1 MPPPAAAPAA
11 PPPPVGALLPPRP
24 IVPPPGPL
32 APLFS
37 APRPNPVAAPLPR
50 RPSKPGPDLSKLPPS
65 IRDSLAKLA
74 GDPAAEESKPAPPQ
88 EPPKRRNR

>member
-1 MPPPAAAPAA
+1 M
-11 PPPPVGALLPPRP
+11 PPRP

-37 APRPNPVAAPLPR
+37 APRPPMPSPLPTPR
-50 RPSKPGPDLSKLPPS
+50 RPVKPSPDLSKSTLPAS

-74 GDPAAEESKPAPPQ
+74 GDGDEGQPTPP
-88 EPPKRRNR
+88 PPSDTRKR

>member
-1 MPPPAAAPAA
+1 
-11 PPPPVGALLPPRP
+11 
-24 IVPPPGPL
+24 
-32 APLFS
+32 PLFS
-37 APRPNPVAAPLPR
+37 APRPNPMAAPLPR

-88 EPPKRRNR
+88 EPPKQRNR

>member
-1 MPPPAAAPAA
+1 
-11 PPPPVGALLPPRP
+11 VVPPRP

-37 APRPNPVAAPLPR
+37 APRPNPMPSPLPIPR
-50 RPSKPGPDLSKLPPS
+50 RPVKPSPDLSRSTLPAS

-74 GDPAAEESKPAPPQ
+74 GDPADEGQPAPP
-88 EPPKRRNR
+88 PPPETRKR